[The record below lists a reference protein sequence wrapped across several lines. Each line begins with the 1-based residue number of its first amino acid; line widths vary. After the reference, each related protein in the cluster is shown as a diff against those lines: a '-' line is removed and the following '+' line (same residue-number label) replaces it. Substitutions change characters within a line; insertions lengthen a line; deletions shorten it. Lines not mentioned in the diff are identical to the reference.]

1 MSDGFPV
8 IAIKDNY
15 GRTTITFDGHE
26 IKGVYAYRVW
36 RNSRADMTHIELVVQ
51 DDVMTMDY
59 NGGGIP
65 DLPEPYRPYYKAKDE
80 RWEKILQE
88 RWEAV

>member
-1 MSDGFPV
+1 MSEFPR
-8 IAIKDNY
+8 IAIKDDY
-15 GRTTITFDGHE
+15 GRTTITFDGQE

-36 RNSRADMTHIELVVQ
+36 RNSRSDMTHIELVVQ

-65 DLPEPYRPYYKAKDE
+65 DLPEQYRPYYKPIDE

-88 RWEAV
+88 RWEAQ